1 MGIMRTVVLIKAVPD
16 PRHWSKLRL
25 DPETRTLDRAGIPMT
40 INPLDRH
47 ALEEAIRLRESRGG
61 EVVVVGMAPPEAGPV
76 CREAL
81 AFGADRA
88 VLLSDR
94 QFAGS
99 DTLGT
104 AHVLAKAVKAL
115 GGFDLVL
122 AGDET
127 IDGGTAQ
134 VSAQVAEF
142 LGVANLMHV
151 DRIEARDDQPWL
163 VRSLIERG
171 SILVE
176 IALPMV
182 LSVVKGL
189 NEPRYV
195 TMMNI
200 LKAEQKELSPWT
212 AADLPPLGPIVGL
225 ADSPTQMADLFVP
238 EGGKRAELLEGD
250 AAAMAGELADRLH
263 RLGFC

>member
-1 MGIMRTVVLIKAVPD
+1 VVLLKAVPD
-16 PRHWSKLRL
+16 PRHWHQLRL
-25 DPETRTLDRAGIPMT
+25 DPGTRTLDRSGIPMT

-47 ALEEAIRLRESRGG
+47 ALEEAIGLREARGG
-61 EVVVVGMAPPEAGPV
+61 EVIVVSMAPPEAGPV
-76 CREAL
+76 LREAL

-94 QFAGS
+94 NFAGS

-104 AHVLAKAVKAL
+104 AHVLAEAIKAL

-151 DRIEARDDQPWL
+151 SRIEAGEDRPWL
-163 VRSLIERG
+163 VRSENERG
-171 SILVE
+171 SVLVE
-176 IALPMV
+176 VAPQMV

-200 LKAEQKELSPWT
+200 LEAEQKDLATWT
-212 AADLPPLGPIVGL
+212 AEDLPPLEPVVGL
-225 ADSPTQMADLFVP
+225 AESMTQMADLFVP

-250 AAAMAGELADRLH
+250 APAMARELADRLH